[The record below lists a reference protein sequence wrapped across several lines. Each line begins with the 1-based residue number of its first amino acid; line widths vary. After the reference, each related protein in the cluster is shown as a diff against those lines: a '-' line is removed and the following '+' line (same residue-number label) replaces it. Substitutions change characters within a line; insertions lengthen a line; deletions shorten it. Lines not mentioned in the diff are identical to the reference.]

1 MSYINRRPLN
11 VRAAPCHLSQAF
23 WSMGRGDPIRVDVR
37 SHVCRCMCHS
47 SKCKW
52 SGEHQ
57 MMDAEFSLF
66 GPIQMD
72 NVPTR
77 GWSTLWS
84 FLPAQTSKFA
94 AEVFQAW
101 DLSCIKLDTVRRC
114 GDKWKTSWGPL
125 VGSAREGSG
134 LKLLTHPLGRFDTW
148 NWNISSAK
156 SDDTHI
162 KTTKKRILHDQTVQ
176 NDTNFV
182 CNMFFLIPQFWSSPK
197 AAVEFHPNL
206 TWALFRSPG
215 FDRQHWS
222 SATCQVRYRLEI
234 PSCNILYILY
244 VV

>member
-23 WSMGRGDPIRVDVR
+23 WSMGRGDPIQVDVR

-66 GPIQMD
+66 GLIQMD

-125 VGSAREGSG
+125 VGPAREGSG
-134 LKLLTHPLGRFDTW
+134 LKLLTHPLGWFDTW
-148 NWNISSAK
+148 NWNISSYHQLNPM
-156 SDDTHI
+156 TP
-162 KTTKKRILHDQTVQ
+162 T
-176 NDTNFV
+176 
-182 CNMFFLIPQFWSSPK
+182 
-197 AAVEFHPNL
+197 
-206 TWALFRSPG
+206 
-215 FDRQHWS
+215 
-222 SATCQVRYRLEI
+222 
-234 PSCNILYILY
+234 
-244 VV
+244 